1 MRSIFYNHKLH
12 SLYVVCTFLSLC
24 GSLHSDCVVGNCS
37 SGYGSAI
44 FSKGDSYSGNWKNG
58 KAEGKGILKYV
69 DGNRYSGDWKEG
81 KADGQGT
88 MNYADGTKY
97 VGEWKSSVAHGKGT
111 LFDADGTILFSG
123 LWDLGKMVSESSKK
137 EKSVAQ
143 KEGKN

>member
-1 MRSIFYNHKLH
+1 MKLIFCNPIL
-12 SLYVVCTFLSLC
+12 SFLSGMWIYLFLC
-24 GSLHSDCVVGNCS
+24 GSLFPECVVGNCS

-44 FSKGDSYSGNWKNG
+44 FSKGDSYSGNWRNG

-69 DGNRYSGDWKEG
+69 DGNRYSGDWRDG

-97 VGEWKSSVAHGKGT
+97 VGEWKSSLAHGKGI
-111 LFDADGTILFSG
+111 LYDVDGTILFSG
-123 LWDLGKMVSESSKK
+123 IWDLGKMVSESSKK

-143 KEGKN
+143 KEVKN